1 MAVHLSFLLRICTE
15 QFVNLR
21 DEVVVADLML
31 SDVAGSFEM
40 LFTVKFF
47 LGVIYV
53 LSSMCNGMFR
63 LSSVLS

>member
-1 MAVHLSFLLRICTE
+1 MAVHLSYLLRICTE

-31 SDVAGSFEM
+31 SDVTGSFEM

-47 LGVIYV
+47 
-53 LSSMCNGMFR
+53 
-63 LSSVLS
+63 